1 MRPAGPL
8 KRWAGAEAGGVSTR
22 ARALPAAPARESGGR
37 PFGSSPGPE
46 KEGGPSPAG
55 GAGRGEAGAAYVR
68 RAAGGMKGAESGS
81 RPAPSPLPAPDPGA
95 HGSPDLP
102 WGRWRGR
109 PPAEAV
115 RARSQGGGRPGGA
128 GGGDVATAQAGGARP
143 RREAEPPGE
152 EAPSGPGA
160 AAGGSGNAGSGACP
174 GERGPPARPPG
185 PPLGW

>member
-115 RARSQGGGRPGGA
+115 RARSQGGGRPGGGGRWGRGDGSSGRGPATA
-128 GGGDVATAQAGGARP
+128 GGGAARGGGTERAGRRRGRFWK
-143 RREAEPPGE
+143 RRERRV
-152 EAPSGPGA
+152 S
-160 AAGGSGNAGSGACP
+160 
-174 GERGPPARPPG
+174 R
-185 PPLGW
+185 